1 MDSDTRFVCAR
12 DLHEGIEARH
22 DGRFSVVTEITTV
35 DEVPGL
41 LCATFAD
48 GYERVYRLDQEIEV
62 VG

>member
-22 DGRFSVVTEITTV
+22 DGRFSVVKEITHRYGGGYKV
-35 DEVPGL
+35 E
-41 LCATFAD
+41 FED
-48 GYERVYRLDQEIEV
+48 GYVRRFDADQEIEV